1 MKIDHILIILLLSYF
16 IDNFRIYFNYELT
29 TILIIVNIVGMY
41 FILTSIEI
49 NLSFRYRGIEG

>member
-1 MKIDHILIILLLSYF
+1 MKIDHILIIILLSYL